1 MTIDNCQQPRYHRS
15 VIQNFRHKG
24 LRRLFANGEPQGIR
38 ADLVEKVEN
47 ILAVLNRARAPAEM
61 DLPGFRLHRLKG
73 DRKGFWSVTPRLKT
87 ITSSP
92 RRRSPSLLCRR
103 QAGRAESITFPPV
116 HMKGT

>member
-38 ADLVEKVEN
+38 ADLVGKVEN
-47 ILAVLNRARAPAEM
+47 VLAVLNRARAPADM

-73 DRKGFWSVTPRLKT
+73 DRKGFWSVTV
-87 ITSSP
+87 
-92 RRRSPSLLCRR
+92 
-103 QAGRAESITFPPV
+103 RANWRVTFRFENGEAYDLDLV
-116 HMKGT
+116 DYH